1 MIINPLKIVSTEVK
15 KTVQKFIKVRTFHF
29 KLRA

>member
-15 KTVQKFIKVRTFHF
+15 KNSSKIYKSAHF
-29 KLRA
+29 SL